1 MESLQEK
8 VSALLQTHHDGEKV
22 TLTMMGVTVG
32 ATRWII
38 DPLLAFL
45 GQEGVTVR
53 RLRRGWD
60 EELWP
65 HATHGFFRFK
75 AQIPAV
81 LRRFA

>member
-1 MESLQEK
+1 
-8 VSALLQTHHDGEKV
+8 V

-81 LRRFA
+81 LRQFAQE